1 MKKLKIELV
10 LYVTITL
17 MALLIATDSNIIVEQ
32 RVWILTATYIIG
44 MIAGLF
50 GGLIVL
56 LEILEEEDKQ

>member
-1 MKKLKIELV
+1 
-10 LYVTITL
+10 

-44 MIAGLF
+44 MIAGLL
-50 GGLIVL
+50 GGFIVL

>member
-1 MKKLKIELV
+1 MKKLKIALV

-44 MIAGLF
+44 MIAGLL
-50 GGLIVL
+50 GGLMVL